1 MEEEVFPRLSS
12 FFVFILATMISI
24 PFLAWYGV
32 YIVTVKWTKQK
43 GKAVRLAADTSTLLF
58 ILSVHFL
65 ILAIWGKSMFWFLIL
80 IVLAIAIVFT
90 ILHYRSHE
98 EVEFLKLMKGIWR
111 FTFFLF
117 CSAYVVLFIYGMI
130 SYLLSAFL
138 A

>member
-1 MEEEVFPRLSS
+1 MSS

>member
-32 YIVTVKWTKQK
+32 YIITVKWTKQK
-43 GKAVRLAADTSTLLF
+43 GKAVRLAADASTLLF

>member
-1 MEEEVFPRLSS
+1 MFPRLSS

-32 YIVTVKWTKQK
+32 YIITVKWTKQK
-43 GKAVRLAADTSTLLF
+43 GKAVRLAADASTLLF